1 LGERASRRS
10 HEGPRFFRAA
20 HARIC
25 ERVEIYRKHQG
36 ILRWKTPYERERAQD
51 ELDVEINAESD
62 EDRNDDAWLA
72 GEIRLMGYRS
82 PTDELTSD
90 EQLDFLLW
98 IIAEGR
104 PSEFDHIS
112 EHWNELDIIR
122 AIAFRKNKLYL
133 ELEKPRET
141 VDT

>member
-1 LGERASRRS
+1 
-10 HEGPRFFRAA
+10 
-20 HARIC
+20 
-25 ERVEIYRKHQG
+25 
-36 ILRWKTPYERERAQD
+36 
-51 ELDVEINAESD
+51 
-62 EDRNDDAWLA
+62 
-72 GEIRLMGYRS
+72 MGYRS